1 MLPRDPPL
9 SSIWSLTHTYAH
21 IRTRAHVHPPPLLQV
36 ALTEYAADVAGRRFP
51 TESFSPYKLPP
62 DETVALAEAL
72 AREGMGAAAAVV
84 AEGSMG
90 CRGVV

>member
-1 MLPRDPPL
+1 MR
-9 SSIWSLTHTYAH
+9 THAH
-21 IRTRAHVHPPPLLQV
+21 TPPLLQV

-72 AREGMGAAAAVV
+72 EREGMGAAAAVV
-84 AEGSMG
+84 AEGS
-90 CRGVV
+90 RGGRGAV